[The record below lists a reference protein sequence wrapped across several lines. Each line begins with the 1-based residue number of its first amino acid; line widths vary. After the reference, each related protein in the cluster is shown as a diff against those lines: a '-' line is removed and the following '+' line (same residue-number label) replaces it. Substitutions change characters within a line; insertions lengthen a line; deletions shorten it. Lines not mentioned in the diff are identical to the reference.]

1 MMASPFVFS
10 FSPPS
15 SPNPTLYGDVI
26 NYARQVD
33 SEIAALN
40 TDMAAQQGASKVTLP
55 ADFIV
60 ARNAF
65 CAEWIAFFSAY
76 QEWGYLTQL
85 PSGAWDQVA
94 QYESKNEDWV
104 KKFQDIGGKRSG
116 APPQDRP
123 QGADVAGAV
132 KWGAAAVIAA
142 AAAYGIYEFVGKRR
156 SN

>member
-1 MMASPFVFS
+1 MMASPFMFS
-10 FSPPS
+10 FTPPPS
-15 SPNPTLYGDVI
+15 PTPTLYGDVI

-33 SEIAALN
+33 AEIASLN
-40 TDMAAQQGASKVTLP
+40 QDMASQQAAGKVAIP
-55 ADFIV
+55 PDFIA

-65 CAEWIAFFSAY
+65 CAEWIAFFAAY

-104 KKFQDIGGKRSG
+104 EKFKALGGKRSG
-116 APPQDRP
+116 SGPQDRP
-123 QGADVAGAV
+123 QGADVSGAV
-132 KWGAAAVIAA
+132 KWAAAAVIAL
-142 AAAYGIYEFVGKRR
+142 AAAYGVYEFVGKRR

>member
-1 MMASPFVFS
+1 MMASPFMFA
-10 FSPPS
+10 FTPPASPT
-15 SPNPTLYGDVI
+15 PTLYGDVI

-33 SEIAALN
+33 AEIASLN
-40 TDMAAQQGASKVTLP
+40 ADMAAQQKDGRVSLS
-55 ADFIV
+55 ADFIA

-65 CAEWIAFFSAY
+65 CVEWIAFFNAY

-104 KKFQDIGGKRSG
+104 KKFQAIGGKRSG
-116 APPQDRP
+116 SAPQDRP

-132 KWGAAAVIAA
+132 KWGAAAVIAGA
-142 AAAYGIYEFVGKRR
+142 VAFGVYSIAGKR